1 MSNAILFYFMYYP
14 VFLLMANFYSKLLTP
29 AKKFPYPFITCNLL
43 FLTVGFLST
52 SLIISGV
59 PAGRII
65 LKILFPL
72 TSILFFEGKFIM
84 RLMAGIIALTIGYM
98 AELATSLP
106 LRFVNLF
113 SPDIDLTPLS
123 LFWENR
129 YILYIIISI
138 LNIGINFLC
147 YQALSRLIEKHRA
160 LFTAKTIMKLDL
172 PLIATLPLGD
182 GIYLFAKDNPSN
194 LQFYISAIVYW
205 SICIICFFFV
215 TSGTLE
221 ILKQEKERL
230 KEDNQKKLIIEQLS
244 YSMEIE
250 NIYHIIRKW
259 NHDYSSHLLSISYL
273 LSQDK
278 FEDAEKY
285 IGDIYTNSF
294 TITNDTLKYNKGDNS
309 L

>member
-1 MSNAILFYFMYYP
+1 
-14 VFLLMANFYSKLLTP
+14 
-29 AKKFPYPFITCNLL
+29 
-43 FLTVGFLST
+43 
-52 SLIISGV
+52 
-59 PAGRII
+59 
-65 LKILFPL
+65 
-72 TSILFFEGKFIM
+72 
-84 RLMAGIIALTIGYM
+84 
-98 AELATSLP
+98 
-106 LRFVNLF
+106 
-113 SPDIDLTPLS
+113 
-123 LFWENR
+123 
-129 YILYIIISI
+129 
-138 LNIGINFLC
+138 
-147 YQALSRLIEKHRA
+147 
-160 LFTAKTIMKLDL
+160 MKLDL